1 MAATKTA
8 PKKTKLAIKPL
19 NDKLIVARDD
29 ADERTDAGLYL
40 PEKAKDK
47 PQTGTVLAAGPG
59 ALNAKTGERF
69 SMQVRVGD
77 RVLFTSYAGS
87 ELKIEGEEY
96 LVMSEDDVLAIV
108 D

>member
-1 MAATKTA
+1 MPATKTA

-19 NDKLIVARDD
+19 NDKIIVQRDD
-29 ADERTDAGLYL
+29 ADERTEAGLYL

-47 PQTGTVLAAGPG
+47 PQSGVVLAVGPG
-59 ALNAKTGERF
+59 ALNPKTGERF
-69 SMQVRVGD
+69 PMQVSVGD

-87 ELKIEGEEY
+87 ELKIDGEEY
-96 LVMSEDDVLAIV
+96 LVLSEDEVLAIV